1 MAVSFKLLEFTRT
14 PSPYLMCYYETDSAL
29 SDYLLFHYGT
39 PEQLAPY
46 DFSPSGALHFPVRC
60 VADCLELG
68 RLPSKARAL
77 DLGCA
82 VGRSTFELARHC
94 AQVLGID
101 YSACFVAAAR
111 RLQQMGAMPFSYAEE
126 GDLTTPATAS
136 VPPDI
141 DRTRAT
147 FERGDAQ
154 EVPAD
159 FGRFAVVLMA
169 NLIDRLQQPERCLL
183 QMERLVNP
191 GGQLILT
198 SPYTWLAE
206 FTPRENWLG
215 GFERCGQRVKT
226 FDTLRQ
232 ILSPH
237 FELAAR
243 KNLPFLIREHARK
256 FQWSVAEATVW
267 IRKNG

>member
-1 MAVSFKLLEFTRT
+1 MS
-14 PSPYLMCYYETDSAL
+14 YYETDRAL

-46 DFSPSGALHFPVRC
+46 DCSPSGALHFPVRC
-60 VADCLELG
+60 VADCLELA
-68 RLPSKARAL
+68 RLPSDGSAL
-77 DLGCA
+77 DLGCG

-94 AQVLGID
+94 AQVVGID
-101 YSACFVAAAR
+101 YSAGFIAAAR
-111 RLQQMGAMPFSYAEE
+111 RLQQEGAMSFSCAEE
-126 GDLTTPATAS
+126 GDLTAPATAS

-141 DRTRAT
+141 DRARVT

-154 EVPAD
+154 EIPAD
-159 FGRFAVVLMA
+159 FGGFAVVLMA
-169 NLIDRLQQPERCLL
+169 NLIDRLQQPERCLR
-183 QMERLVNP
+183 QMERLVSP
-191 GGQLILT
+191 GGQLIVT

-215 GFERCGQRVKT
+215 GFERDGQRVRT

-237 FELAAR
+237 FDLAAR

-256 FQWSVAEATVW
+256 FQWSVAEASVC
-267 IRKNG
+267 IRKT